1 VGKDFKKISAMNIK
15 SAPILRWG
23 WPFLAGTL
31 LIGTISYISPDSTSI
46 DQELS
51 SGRYSL
57 DAVRDG
63 EHNPIKGPVYFEYT
77 GQEQQLIATR
87 IFKLHFANTITSEGP
102 GFGFL
107 IPLSDSEE
115 VIETDTYRVDPESR
129 GFMNGFGS
137 VFGYADLRGDSP
149 SLYFTESGRISILE
163 TGPEE
168 VSGNIDMVLDDGS
181 GNSIHLEGSFR
192 ASPLPSKLS
201 P

>member
-1 VGKDFKKISAMNIK
+1 MNFNTT
-15 SAPILRWG
+15 SVVRWG
-23 WPFLAGTL
+23 WLVLAGIL
-31 LIGTISYISPDSTSI
+31 LAGTISYMSPEVASFNEALT
-46 DQELS
+46 
-51 SGRYSL
+51 SGRYFL

-63 EHNPIKGPVYFEYT
+63 EHEAIKGPVYFEYS
-77 GQEQQLIATR
+77 GQQEQPIATR
-87 IFKLHFANTITSEGP
+87 IFKLHFANSATPEGP

-115 VIETDTYRVDPESR
+115 AIRTDTYTVDPESR

-137 VFGYADLRGDSP
+137 VFGYADFRGDAP
-149 SLYFTESGRISILE
+149 SLYFTEAGRISITT
-163 TGPEE
+163 TGPDE

-181 GNSIHLEGSFR
+181 GNSIQLEGSFR

>member
-1 VGKDFKKISAMNIK
+1 M
-15 SAPILRWG
+15 
-23 WPFLAGTL
+23 AGIL
-31 LIGTISYISPDSTSI
+31 LIGTISYISPESTSFEK
-46 DQELS
+46 ELS
-51 SGRYSL
+51 SGRYFL

-63 EHNPIKGPVYFEYT
+63 EHDAIKGPVYFEYT
-77 GQEQQLIATR
+77 GQKEQVIATR
-87 IFKLHFANTITSEGP
+87 IFKLHFANSVTAEGP

-115 VIETDTYRVDPESR
+115 SIGMDTYKVDPESR

-149 SLYFTESGRISILE
+149 SLYFTESGRISIIA

-181 GNSIHLEGSFR
+181 GSSIHLEGSFR
-192 ASPLPSKLS
+192 ASPLPSNLS